1 MMNKEEYEELCL
13 VDRDTI
19 DYIIHSLRQRDIEL
33 DKRLNLQQR
42 IDKAIEYI
50 KKKWYEKNTRN
61 IEDMISLGDWR
72 LDLLEILGGKE

>member
-1 MMNKEEYEELCL
+1 MNKEEYEELCL

-19 DYIIHSLRQRDIEL
+19 DYIMHSLRQRDIEL

-50 KKKWYEKNTRN
+50 KENTN
-61 IEDMISLGDWR
+61 SNQPYMPLC
-72 LDLLEILGGKE
+72 LLEILGGK